1 MLNYTLC
8 TVKPIM
14 IIVNC
19 VKSEH
24 SCSSTTCTLLC
35 MLQSKP
41 NTLHSTTSASL
52 PVGPSS
58 VYLARIKKQPGE
70 VHQNVLA
77 EKHLFTN
84 IYAPYAGYDK
94 KTLNSWHLCA
104 SSANILNKI
113 VAASFWLVPKTQN
126 TLHHE
131 AKTIAAKGAFFI
143 QKPWCMKTINASRSK
158 RSRTKMDLG
167 ILLL

>member
-70 VHQNVLA
+70 VHQNILV
-77 EKHLFTN
+77 EKHLQTSMLHTLDMIEN
-84 IYAPYAGYDK
+84 IELMTSMCQFCK
-94 KTLNSWHLCA
+94 KDS
-104 SSANILNKI
+104 
-113 VAASFWLVPKTQN
+113 Q
-126 TLHHE
+126 
-131 AKTIAAKGAFFI
+131 
-143 QKPWCMKTINASRSK
+143 
-158 RSRTKMDLG
+158 
-167 ILLL
+167 